1 MAELNDD
8 YKKKIQDLRKKEEED
23 LALILSKKY
32 SLQYTDLSGISINTD
47 ALRLIPEK
55 VARENKMAAFKL
67 VGKNL
72 DVAVL
77 SPNKQ
82 ETLSTIQELEE
93 RDFKITIHM
102 VSSASLE
109 RAWERYKD
117 ITFSTET
124 KEGILDVSSEEITK
138 ILNKT
143 KGLDDARNTI
153 KEILGTKKGF
163 RISRIVE
170 IVVAASLATG
180 ASDIHIEPE
189 ETYIRLRFRLDGIL
203 TEVLDFDRET
213 YELLLS
219 RIKLLSGLKLNI
231 KDTPQDGRFSIRLE
245 DSDIEIRSST
255 LPGAYG
261 ESVVMRILNPD
272 SISVP
277 LEELGM
283 DDYFLEIVKKE
294 IARPNGMILNTG
306 PTGSGKTTTL
316 YAILKKIHTPEVKV
330 ITIED
335 PIEYH
340 LPGIVQTQVEKA
352 KNYTFASGLR
362 SALRQDPDVIMVGE
376 IRDQETAEIAVHSAL
391 TGHLVFS
398 TLHTNTAAG
407 TFPRLIDL
415 GVNPKVITSAI
426 NLSMAQ
432 RLVRKLCNDCK
443 EETAPTTEELFTIK
457 KILST
462 IQNKSRI
469 PADINKIWKPKE
481 GGCPSC
487 EKTGYKGRLGVY
499 EAILSDEALEEVI
512 QKNPSER
519 EIERVA
525 EKQGILNMR
534 QDGVLKVLRGIT
546 SMAELARV
554 LDLDVETN

>member
-1 MAELNDD
+1 MVQFNED
-8 YKKKIQDLRKKEEED
+8 YKKRVSDLRKKEEEN
-23 LALILSKKY
+23 LAQLLSKKY
-32 SLQYTDLSGISINTD
+32 SVRYSDLSGVSINTD
-47 ALRLIPEK
+47 ALRLISEK

-72 DVAVL
+72 DIAVL
-77 SPNKQ
+77 SPNKK
-82 ETLSTIQELEE
+82 EALAVVRELEE
-93 RDFKITIHM
+93 REYKITLHM
-102 VSSASLE
+102 VSTASLE

-124 KEGILDVSSEEITK
+124 KEGVLDVSSEEITK
-138 ILNKT
+138 ILKKT
-143 KGLDDARNTI
+143 KGLNDARKI
-153 KEILGTKKGF
+153 IQEILTAKKGF

-170 IVVAASLATG
+170 IVVATSLATG

-189 ETYIRLRFRLDGIL
+189 EGYIRLRFRLDGIL
-203 TEVLDFDRET
+203 TEVLNFDRET

-231 KDTPQDGRFSIRLE
+231 KESPQDGRFSIRLE
-245 DSDIEIRSST
+245 ESDIEIRSST

-261 ESVVMRILNPD
+261 ESIVMRILNPD
-272 SISVP
+272 AISVP

-294 IARPNGMILNTG
+294 ISRPNGMILNTG

-316 YAILKKIHTPEVKV
+316 YAILKKIHTPEVKI

-335 PIEYH
+335 PVEYH

-352 KNYTFASGLR
+352 KKYTFASGLR
-362 SALRQDPDVIMVGE
+362 ASLRQDPDVIMVGE
-376 IRDQETAEIAVHSAL
+376 IRDQETAEIAINAAL

-398 TLHTNTAAG
+398 TLHTNNASG

-415 GVNPKVITSAI
+415 GVNPKVISSAI

-432 RLVRKLCNDCK
+432 RLVRKLCKDCK
-443 EETAPTTEELFTIK
+443 KEATATEAELVKIK
-457 KILST
+457 RIIDSIKDKT
-462 IQNKSRI
+462 RI
-469 PADINKIWKPKE
+469 PKDYKKVWVA
-481 GGCPSC
+481 GVGCATC
-487 EKTGYKGRLGVY
+487 EKTGYKGRLGIF
-499 EAILSDEALEEVI
+499 EAIVSDKELEDVI

-519 EIERVA
+519 EIEKA
-525 EKQGILNMR
+525 SEHQGILNMK
-534 QDGVLKVLRGIT
+534 QDGILKVLRGIT
-546 SMAELARV
+546 SMAELERV